1 MRFSIVFPFAIIGLA
16 CANLEIPEG
25 LVSKE
30 DVEKIVKTKCEQ
42 NGGSDAYTNLQTASV
57 SLKDCIQALGNV
69 TVFHDELE
77 EAKKTGSM
85 DEVFGKYCAKTPQ
98 VKTCIRDFR
107 VHLEACLDSTEKT
120 ALNTTLDIV
129 RRLGEFLCY
138 KDGDRLAMFIAEGGV
153 ECLNSQQEAVKNCA
167 NTTFFNK
174 VSSEISTNSL
184 SNFLMSSDRCGDF
197 ENLRDCVVSEM
208 EKCSD
213 STPANIIEALFKFIY
228 RNTCKNRTRRSAML
242 EALTSS
248 LNEGRRYKRSDSSS
262 SSSSDSDDKD
272 DKKEKLSNKG
282 CSYVDKDVKKSCS
295 SCKCGD
301 YGKTEKIRS
310 NCEEIARQMK
320 KKDDSSSSS
329 SSSSSSEEDD
339 KKKTKEME
347 RVNCNLV
354 DV

>member
-1 MRFSIVFPFAIIGLA
+1 M
-16 CANLEIPEG
+16 
-25 LVSKE
+25 
-30 DVEKIVKTKCEQ
+30 
-42 NGGSDAYTNLQTASV
+42 
-57 SLKDCIQALGNV
+57 
-69 TVFHDELE
+69 
-77 EAKKTGSM
+77 
-85 DEVFGKYCAKTPQ
+85 
-98 VKTCIRDFR
+98 
-107 VHLEACLDSTEKT
+107 
-120 ALNTTLDIV
+120 
-129 RRLGEFLCY
+129 
-138 KDGDRLAMFIAEGGV
+138 
-153 ECLNSQQEAVKNCA
+153 KNCA